1 MKIDR
6 DTYLKA
12 LALFTIAH
20 DHAQKAAEFCDQLAQ
35 VLGRKDWNDLD
46 HIGDEVWNRGS
57 HWGFDE
63 ALKLAGF
70 EFDPPLPTP
79 PQSGK

>member
-6 DTYLKA
+6 DTYLKT
-12 LALFTIAH
+12 LALFTIAK
-20 DHAQKAAEFCDQLAQ
+20 DHADKAAIFCDQLAA

-46 HIGDEVWNRGS
+46 HLGDEVWDRGRNR
-57 HWGFDE
+57 GFDE

-70 EFDPPLPTP
+70 EFDPSEIQTGD
-79 PQSGK
+79 S